1 MFFAVLFSFLTLSY
15 NYSLF
20 PFQTLQSY
28 LLDLLFRV
36 NAPHLSCVSHPS
48 APLLLLL
55 SLTCF
60 ILFSLSDL
68 FWKICASPL
77 CTALFIYF
85 FFEHL
90 SLQVAFSPCKEKKCS
105 VTRLA
110 SSPGFF
116 FMKYLFFDTSTLK
129 TLFWCSPLSLTSTF
143 QMLLL
148 VEFIIS
154 LFMACSTTALNLAW
168 LHKHVSYLLIHC
180 LPLSP
185 FCLKT

>member
-1 MFFAVLFSFLTLSY
+1 MFFAVLFPFLTLSY

-36 NAPHLSCVSHPS
+36 NVPHLSCVSHPS

-55 SLTCF
+55 SLTV
-60 ILFSLSDL
+60 LFYSVFL
-68 FWKICASPL
+68 
-77 CTALFIYF
+77 IYF
-85 FFEHL
+85 GKSALHRYVLPCSSIFFSNTCHYRL
-90 SLQVAFSPCKEKKCS
+90 RFAPCKEKKCS

-129 TLFWCSPLSLTSTF
+129 TLFRCSPLSLTSTF

>member
-1 MFFAVLFSFLTLSY
+1 MCQPPKCPIVVASFS
-15 NYSLF
+15 
-20 PFQTLQSY
+20 
-28 LLDLLFRV
+28 D
-36 NAPHLSCVSHPS
+36 
-48 APLLLLL
+48 
-55 SLTCF
+55 CF

-85 FFEHL
+85 FSNTCHYRLRF
-90 SLQVAFSPCKEKKCS
+90 APCKEKKCS

-129 TLFWCSPLSLTSTF
+129 TLFRCSPLSLTSTF

-168 LHKHVSYLLIHC
+168 LHKHVSCLLIHC

-185 FCLKT
+185 FCLKN